1 MKIFALLNKLFPK
14 PPVHTED
21 NDRRIVN
28 HIIKKHATGSI
39 SLSKGRYVTEKDI
52 ERRKAQLQAY
62 DF

>member
-1 MKIFALLNKLFPK
+1 MKIFALLNKLFPT

-21 NDRRIVN
+21 DNRQIVN
-28 HIIKKHATGSI
+28 RIIKKHATGSI

-52 ERRKAQLQAY
+52 ERRKARLQAY